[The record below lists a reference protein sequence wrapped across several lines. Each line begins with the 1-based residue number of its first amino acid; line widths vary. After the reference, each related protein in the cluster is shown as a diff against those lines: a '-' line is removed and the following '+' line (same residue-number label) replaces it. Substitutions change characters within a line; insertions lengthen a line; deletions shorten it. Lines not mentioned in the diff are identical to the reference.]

1 MLPIHKIF
9 TRILRYTLVKSFVK
23 QKTRLLDNK
32 DMVLPKLKTSS
43 KFHSLISK
51 SNSFRLAKFLGE
63 NSSSPVEIFKKLQEI
78 AAFNSKFLS

>member
-63 NSSSPVEIFKKLQEI
+63 NSSSSVEIFKKLQEI